1 MRFTAELGLISRYL
15 YPCASRRMKK
25 AKTDFKEYMDAFEDE
40 LQSFLQRVKE
50 RAQARIDKAI
60 KEAEE
65 VTLNKPFSN
74 SIACT
79 LASYILSFMTHVVF
93 RFLLVLYIVT
103 GVFALLVKTKLRS
116 SMFQRRLDLVKG
128 SSFLLV
134 MLFVG
139 RTRTET
145 GPWRF
150 GSCGSI

>member
-1 MRFTAELGLISRYL
+1 MKTNGFIIGLSLHTPSLFLSPFLLTPSLMLSLTFFYL

-74 SIACT
+74 SVALT
-79 LASYILSFMTHVVF
+79 PASYFLSFMIHVVF
-93 RFLLVLYIVT
+93 RFLLCIIYRHWSVCP
-103 GVFALLVKTKLRS
+103 FS
-116 SMFQRRLDLVKG
+116 
-128 SSFLLV
+128 
-134 MLFVG
+134 
-139 RTRTET
+139 
-145 GPWRF
+145 
-150 GSCGSI
+150 